1 MKIEERIAQTKVTRR
16 RTMTPHGESKTLFDY
31 TIDGHEYRSVLLEIQ
46 YEDYYDKDSVRVLQ
60 VYEGDL
66 VHINGF
72 DIDNCHP
79 DKGLFDY
86 LVGRVLLKDG
96 FEGR

>member
-31 TIDGHEYRSVLLEIQ
+31 TVDGHEYRSVLLEIQ
-46 YEDYYDKDSVRVLQ
+46 REDYYIKDSASVLQ

-66 VHINGF
+66 VYINGF
-72 DIDNCHP
+72 DIDNCRP
-79 DKGLFDY
+79 DEGLFDY